1 MTSYK
6 QIFETIKK
14 NPGVDRNKLL
24 AFDHATVTLSIMENM
39 RIIVKGENETYFL
52 DEKWKDKFCP
62 FL

>member
-14 NPGVDRNKLL
+14 NPGIDRGKLL
-24 AFDHATVTLSIMENM
+24 AFDHAAVTLSIMENM
-39 RIIVKGENETYFL
+39 KIIVKDENEAYLL
-52 DEKWKDKFCP
+52 DDKWKDKFCP